1 MASESQLRQEIIRI
15 GRLMYEKGF
24 ISASD
29 GNISARLSP
38 GRILITPSGLH
49 KGFLE
54 PGDLLI
60 VDEDG
65 QSVGTRTFGGKKL
78 KPTSEMPMHL
88 EVFRQR
94 PEARAVVHA
103 HPPITIALTIAGIPL
118 ADCLL
123 PEVIVFLGLIPTTA
137 YATPSS
143 EENVLAIRSLIHNHD
158 ALVLQRHGSLTIGE
172 SPMQAFMRLETV
184 EQNARIAF
192 MLAQLGVHNP
202 LPPDEVRK
210 LLQQRESMGL
220 SRPGEAA
227 DFCAVCG
234 VCHTGTNHAPTMH
247 PGSHRDRLSE
257 SAHLPPAS
265 GPQYLPPIKKTAI
278 NQEAVR
284 DIVSRVV
291 HKTLGD
297 PSPGA

>member
-1 MASESQLRQEIIRI
+1 MVARESQLRQVIVRI

-29 GNISARLSP
+29 GNISARL
-38 GRILITPSGLH
+38 GADRLLITPSGLH
-49 KGFLE
+49 KGFLD

-60 VDEDG
+60 VNEDG
-65 QSVGTRTFGGKKL
+65 GQVSRSSFSGRKL
-78 KPTSEMPMHL
+78 RPTSEMPMHL
-88 EVFRQR
+88 EVYSQR
-94 PEARAVVHA
+94 ADVGAVVHA

-123 PEVIVFLGLIPTTA
+123 PEVIVFLGLIPTTV

-143 EENVLAIRSLIHNHD
+143 EENVQAIRSLIANHD
-158 ALVLQRHGSLTIGE
+158 ALVLQRHGSLTVGDDPI
-172 SPMQAFMRLETV
+172 QAFMRLETV

-202 LPPDEVRK
+202 LPADEVRK

-220 SRPGEAA
+220 SHPGEA
-227 DFCAVCG
+227 DEFCAVCG
-234 VCHTGTNHAPTMH
+234 VCHAGMSHAPTMR
-247 PGSHRDRLSE
+247 PGNKREVSPATANHS
-257 SAHLPPAS
+257 PPS
-265 GPQYLPPIKKTAI
+265 SPQFLPPIRQPSITD
-278 NQEAVR
+278 ETLR

-291 HKTLGD
+291 LKTMGET
-297 PSPGA
+297 S

>member
-1 MASESQLRQEIIRI
+1 MMAREPQLRQEIVRI

-38 GRILITPSGLH
+38 DRILITPSGLH
-49 KGFLE
+49 KGFLD

-60 VDEDG
+60 VNEDG
-65 QSVGTRTFGGKKL
+65 QQVSHRTFSSQKL
-78 KPTSEMPMHL
+78 SPTSEMPMHL

-94 PEARAVVHA
+94 PDVGAVVHA
-103 HPPITIALTIAGIPL
+103 HPPITVALTIAGIPL

-143 EENVLAIRSLIHNHD
+143 EENVQAIRPLIVNHD
-158 ALVLQRHGSLTIGE
+158 ALVLQRHGSLTVGE
-172 SPMQAFMRLETV
+172 DPMQAFMRLETV

-202 LPPDEVRK
+202 LPADEVRK

-220 SRPGEAA
+220 SHPDEAA
-227 DFCAVCG
+227 EFCSVCG
-234 VCHTGTNHAPTMH
+234 VCHSGTSHVPTM
-247 PGSHRDRLSE
+247 RLGKSQDSK
-257 SAHLPPAS
+257 SATTSLPRSS
-265 GPQYLPPIKKTAI
+265 GPQFLPPIQQPSI
-278 NQEAVR
+278 NNENIR
-284 DIVSRVV
+284 DIVSRIV
-291 HKTLGD
+291 HKTMGEI
-297 PSPGA
+297 S